1 MKTASVAEDAAGTP
15 VARADSRPQT
25 SAWRSADSSS
35 TVSELGPAPGRPGPA
50 QLLNSAGFAR
60 SVGVS

>member
-25 SAWRSADSSS
+25 SAWRSAESSS
-35 TVSELGPAPGRPGPA
+35 TASELGLGPA
-50 QLLNSAGFAR
+50 RLMNAAGFAR